1 MVKTPIL
8 GMLAAVMAVLAA
20 AGCEGSAPARGN
32 PPAGYGAALRA
43 VVDPSRHRGGTIIFD
58 DAGTPDSTDPGNTY
72 SGPVS
77 NIVRLYGRSLVTY
90 RSAPGA
96 AGSQLVPDLAT
107 GLGRVSDHGLTWTYH
122 LKPGIRFEDGSTV
135 TSQDVK
141 YAVERSYARNVLP
154 GGPDYFQML
163 LQDPGY
169 RGPYKDTT
177 SGRLGLTSVQTPDPA
192 TIVFRLQQ
200 PFADFDYVA
209 ALPQTVPVPPA
220 RDTGANYQLH
230 PVSTGPYMFQNYQ
243 LGKQFTLVPNPYWDP
258 AVDPNRKQLA
268 ARLVF
273 NLNVNAATIDE
284 NLIHDFAQV
293 DVTGAGINAAAQAQ
307 ILQNPALKKNA
318 DDVPTGGLA
327 FTYINTKVK
336 PLDNVHCRRAIEYAA
351 DKTAFQTALGGPL
364 SGDIATT
371 VLPPG
376 LAGYDKFDLYEAGTR
391 PHGDLARARQELA
404 ACGQPGGFSTAM
416 AFAADLPK
424 ETSAAAAEQQALS
437 RVGIKVSL
445 RGYPSATYF
454 ADFAGVPSYVHQ
466 HDLGLAIGVWGADWP
481 DGYGFLYNLVAGA
494 AIAPAGNPNV
504 SELNDPVVNNMFITA
519 LATPSATARS
529 RIWALIDH
537 QVMSDAAILPGVYSE
552 ELLYRNPHLTNV
564 YVSRYYAMY
573 DVASL
578 GVK

>member
-1 MVKTPIL
+1 MVKAPIL
-8 GMLAAVMAVLAA
+8 GVLAAVMSVLAA
-20 AGCEGSAPARGN
+20 AACESSAPARGN
-32 PPAGYGAALRA
+32 APAGYGAALRA
-43 VVDPSRHRGGTIIFD
+43 VVDPSRERGGTIIFD

-77 NIVRLYGRSLVTY
+77 NIVRLYGRSLLTY

-107 GLGRVSDHGLTWTYH
+107 GLGRVSDHGPRWTYH
-122 LKPGIRFEDGSTV
+122 LKPGIRFEDDGTV

-141 YAVERSYARNVLP
+141 YAVERSYARDVLP

-163 LQDPGY
+163 LQDLGY

-177 SGRLGLTSVQTPDPA
+177 PDRLGLTSVQTPDPA
-192 TIVFRLQQ
+192 TIVFRLRR

-209 ALPQTVPVPPA
+209 ALPQTMPVPPA
-220 RDTGANYQLH
+220 RDTGSHYQLH
-230 PVSTGPYMFQNYQ
+230 PASTGPYMFRDYQ
-243 LGKQFTLVPNPYWDP
+243 PDKQFTLVPNPYWDP
-258 AVDPNRKQLA
+258 ATDPNRKQLA

-273 NLNVNAATIDE
+273 NLNINATTIDE

-351 DKTAFQTALGGPL
+351 DKTAFQTARGGPL
-364 SGDIATT
+364 GGDVATT

-376 LAGYDKFDLYEAGTR
+376 LAGYDKFDLYGTAAR

-404 ACGQPGGFSTAM
+404 GLRPAGRLYHRHGLCRQRAQGDIGGRRRAAGAVPCREQGHSPG
-416 AFAADLPK
+416 LPV
-424 ETSAAAAEQQALS
+424 
-437 RVGIKVSL
+437 R
-445 RGYPSATYF
+445 TYY

-466 HDLGLAIGVWGADWP
+466 HDLGLAIGGWGADWP
-481 DGYGFLYNLVAGA
+481 DGYGFLYNLVAGP
-494 AIAPAGNPNV
+494 AIAPAANPNI
-504 SELNDPVVNNMFITA
+504 SELDDPVVNNMFTTA
-519 LATPSATARS
+519 LATASTTARTRIWS
-529 RIWALIDH
+529 RIDR
-537 QVMSDAAILPGVYSE
+537 QVMSDAAILPGVYE
-552 ELLYRNPHLTNV
+552 KLLLYRNPHLTNV
-564 YVSRYYAMY
+564 YVNRYYAMY

-578 GVK
+578 GIK